1 MKDQLHEKHLVQLT
15 TNKDGHDE
23 EGGEEEMEEQAD
35 KDIINTDLDELIK
48 QNGEDVE
55 FEFYYN
61 GKLLP
66 ANLILF

>member
-1 MKDQLHEKHLVQLT
+1 
-15 TNKDGHDE
+15 
-23 EGGEEEMEEQAD
+23 MEEQAD